1 MSDANAVATR
11 LPEFAQHE
19 PLTWFRRAE
28 TRFRLRGI
36 KQATTR
42 ADYVLEALPE
52 TIFRRIGPWLD
63 QQPDEIPY
71 DDLKKHLL
79 KEFSPTT
86 SERARRLFLMPSQ
99 PIGDRKPSQ
108 LWDEICM
115 LSRLPETDEDSKNKE
130 VDLKKEIWLQTL
142 PSCVRVLLHNTDE
155 KSMDDLSTLADEIMM
170 SQNAACHDTSRCLPP
185 DVIYVRRT
193 PDVTPVRRTPDVTPV
208 RRTPDVTP
216 VRRTPDVT
224 PVRRTPDVRPVRRT
238 PDVTPVRR
246 TPDVMPRP
254 AETTD
259 DVVPVQRANWYAN
272 HNQFHATLESNG
284 LCSYHNKFGNRARKC
299 ISGCRWFSKNFTSGR
314 F

>member
-1 MSDANAVATR
+1 MSEANAVATR
-11 LPEFAQHE
+11 LPEFSQHE

-86 SERARRLFLMPSQ
+86 SERARRLLLMSSQ

-108 LWDEICM
+108 LWDEICI

-130 VDLKKEIWLQTL
+130 VDLKKETWLQTL
-142 PSCVRVLLHNTDE
+142 PRCVRVLLHNTND

-185 DVIYVRRT
+185 DVMYVRRTPDVMPVRRT

-224 PVRRTPDVRPVRRT
+224 PVRRTPDV
-238 PDVTPVRR
+238 
-246 TPDVMPRP
+246 MPRP
-254 AETTD
+254 AETTG
-259 DVVPVQRANWYAN
+259 DVVPV
-272 HNQFHATLESNG
+272 
-284 LCSYHNKFGNRARKC
+284 
-299 ISGCRWFSKNFTSGR
+299 
-314 F
+314 

>member
-1 MSDANAVATR
+1 MSEANAVATR
-11 LPEFAQHE
+11 LPEFSQHE

-36 KQATTR
+36 KEATTK

-79 KEFSPTT
+79 REFSPTT

-155 KSMDDLSTLADEIMM
+155 KSTDDLSTLADEIMM

-185 DVIYVRRT
+185 DVMTVRRT
-193 PDVTPVRRTPDVTPV
+193 PDAMPA
-208 RRTPDVTP
+208 
-216 VRRTPDVT
+216 
-224 PVRRTPDVRPVRRT
+224 
-238 PDVTPVRR
+238 
-246 TPDVMPRP
+246 PRP
-254 AETTD
+254 AETNTD
-259 DVVPVQRANWYAN
+259 DVAPVQRANWYAN
-272 HNQFHATLESNG
+272 HSQFHATLESNG

-299 ISGCRWFSKNFTSGR
+299 ISGCRWVPKNSTSGR

>member
-1 MSDANAVATR
+1 MFCLPYIGDPAFSEQMKMSEANAVATR
-11 LPEFAQHE
+11 LPEFSQHE

-28 TRFRLRGI
+28 TRFRLRSI
-36 KQATTR
+36 KQATVK

-79 KEFSPTT
+79 KEFPPTT
-86 SERARRLFLMPSQ
+86 SERARRLLLMPSQ

-115 LSRLPETDEDSKNKE
+115 LSHLPETDEDSKNKE

-155 KSMDDLSTLADEIMM
+155 KSTDDLSTLADEIMI
-170 SQNAACHDTSRCLPP
+170 SQNAACHDTSRHLTPGVTHVQRTP
-185 DVIYVRRT
+185 DVMHVPRT
-193 PDVTPVRRTPDVTPV
+193 PDVTPARRTPDFMPV
-208 RRTPDVTP
+208 RRTPDA
-216 VRRTPDVT
+216 
-224 PVRRTPDVRPVRRT
+224 
-238 PDVTPVRR
+238 
-246 TPDVMPRP
+246 MPALRP
-254 AETTD
+254 AETNTD
-259 DVVPVQRANWYAN
+259 DVAPVQRANWYAN

-299 ISGCRWFSKNFTSGR
+299 ISECRWVPKNSTSGR

>member
-1 MSDANAVATR
+1 MSEANAVATR
-11 LPEFAQHE
+11 LPEFSQHE

-79 KEFSPTT
+79 TEFFPTT
-86 SERARRLFLMPSQ
+86 SERARRLLLMPSQ

-170 SQNAACHDTSRCLPP
+170 PQNAACHDTSRCLPP
-185 DVIYVRRT
+185 DVM
-193 PDVTPVRRTPDVTPV
+193 PVRRTPDVTPV

-216 VRRTPDVT
+216 VRRTPDV
-224 PVRRTPDVRPVRRT
+224 P
-238 PDVTPVRR
+238 PVRR

-259 DVVPVQRANWYAN
+259 DVVPVQRANWHAN
-272 HNQFHATLESNG
+272 HNQFYATLESNG
-284 LCSYHNKFGNRARKC
+284 LCSYHNKFGNHARKC

>member
-1 MSDANAVATR
+1 MSEANAVATR
-11 LPEFAQHE
+11 LPEFSQHE

-71 DDLKKHLL
+71 DNLKKHLL

-86 SERARRLFLMPSQ
+86 SERARRLLLMPSQ

-142 PSCVRVLLHNTDE
+142 PSCVRVLLHNTEE
-155 KSMDDLSTLADEIMM
+155 KSTDDLSTLADEIMM

-185 DVIYVRRT
+185 DVMHVRRT
-193 PDVTPVRRTPDVTPV
+193 PDVMHVPRTL
-208 RRTPDVTP
+208 
-216 VRRTPDVT
+216 
-224 PVRRTPDVRPVRRT
+224 
-238 PDVTPVRR
+238 DVTPVRR
-246 TPDVMPRP
+246 TPDVMPVRRTPDAMPALRP
-254 AETTD
+254 AGTNTD
-259 DVVPVQRANWYAN
+259 DVAPVQRANWYAN
-272 HNQFHATLESNG
+272 HNQFHETLESNG

-299 ISGCRWFSKNFTSGR
+299 ISGCRWVPKNSTSGR

>member
-1 MSDANAVATR
+1 MSEANAVATR
-11 LPEFAQHE
+11 LPEFSQHE

-71 DDLKKHLL
+71 DDLKKLLL

-86 SERARRLFLMPSQ
+86 SERAIRRLLLMPSQ

-155 KSMDDLSTLADEIMM
+155 KSMDDLSTFADEIMM
-170 SQNAACHDTSRCLPP
+170 SQNAACHDTSRSMSTSRC
-185 DVIYVRRT
+185 
-193 PDVTPVRRTPDVTPV
+193 
-208 RRTPDVTP
+208 
-216 VRRTPDVT
+216 
-224 PVRRTPDVRPVRRT
+224 DVRPKNSRCDACPKNSRCHACPKNSRCHACPKNSWCHT
-238 PDVTPVRR
+238 CPKNPWCHAC
-246 TPDVMPRP
+246 PKNSWCH

-259 DVVPVQRANWYAN
+259 DVVPVQRANWHAN
-272 HNQFHATLESNG
+272 H
-284 LCSYHNKFGNRARKC
+284 KC
-299 ISGCRWFSKNFTSGR
+299 KQIMQH
-314 F
+314 

>member
-1 MSDANAVATR
+1 MSEANAVATR
-11 LPEFAQHE
+11 LPEFSQHE

-28 TRFRLRGI
+28 TRFRLRDI

-86 SERARRLFLMPSQ
+86 SERARRLLLMPSQ
-99 PIGDRKPSQ
+99 PIGGRKPSQ

-142 PSCVRVLLHNTDE
+142 SNPYRGPYRVLARTDKSYRVQLDNREDWISIDRLKPAYLDVDDHN
-155 KSMDDLSTLADEIMM
+155 
-170 SQNAACHDTSRCLPP
+170 HDVVTRSGRTSRPP
-185 DVIYVRRT
+185 LRFD
-193 PDVTPVRRTPDVTPV
+193 
-208 RRTPDVTP
+208 
-216 VRRTPDVT
+216 
-224 PVRRTPDVRPVRRT
+224 
-238 PDVTPVRR
+238 
-246 TPDVMPRP
+246 MS
-254 AETTD
+254 
-259 DVVPVQRANWYAN
+259 
-272 HNQFHATLESNG
+272 HSNRG
-284 LCSYHNKFGNRARKC
+284 GM
-299 ISGCRWFSKNFTSGR
+299 
-314 F
+314 